1 MHGDSVP
8 RVACVSRH
16 FYAQAENDQVHE
28 IPYNRGSMVLYV
40 SCISFFRPV
49 GRKNDI
55 QTHLTQAVPM
65 PEVWRAASPPST
77 LLFPGLR
84 RRSLGSPGKGD
95 PGEASPPQTPPL
107 RKVRYKEL

>member
-28 IPYNRGSMVLYV
+28 IPYNRGSMALYV

-55 QTHLTQAVPM
+55 QRIENGEQAKVLEVLFAQPGKKNLQRRRVPCCRRL
-65 PEVWRAASPPST
+65 ET
-77 LLFPGLR
+77 LL
-84 RRSLGSPGKGD
+84 
-95 PGEASPPQTPPL
+95 
-107 RKVRYKEL
+107 RKSQG